1 MEVTTVSDK
10 ERTLGTVDAAEQK
23 AGSRPQLSYVLITP
37 AHNEETLIATV
48 IDSVVSQTVPPLKW
62 VIVDDGSTDSSA
74 AIVGKYLPTHKWIE
88 LVQIPHRQ
96 DRSFSAKVWA
106 FNAGY
111 ERVKDLQYDLIGN
124 LDADVSFEPNYLEF
138 LLGQFAAD
146 PTLGVAGTIFKED
159 GYSSER
165 DSFEGQNH
173 VAGGCQLFRKQCFD
187 QIGGFKANKAG
198 GVDWMAVTT
207 ARMMGW
213 KTRAFREMSFFHHR
227 HLGTA
232 ELSIVPALFTYGERD
247 YYLGGHPVWELFRV
261 AYKMTKTPY
270 LIGGL
275 SLGLGYAYAMLR
287 RIDRPVS
294 NELMAFHR
302 KEQMRKLKNIL
313 KTLLTLKPVDS
324 FTVLQD

>member
-1 MEVTTVSDK
+1 MLS
-10 ERTLGTVDAAEQK
+10 G
-23 AGSRPQLSYVLITP
+23 AGRADESARSRRRLSYVLITP
-37 AHNEETLIATV
+37 AHNEEALIATV
-48 IDSVVSQTVPPLKW
+48 IGSVVSQTVPPLKW
-62 VIVDDGSTDSSA
+62 VIVDDRSTDSTA
-74 AIVGKYLPTHKWIE
+74 AIVKKYLPNHKWME
-88 LVQIPHRQ
+88 LVQIPYGQ
-96 DRSFSAKVWA
+96 DRSFSAKVRA
-106 FNAGY
+106 FNVGY
-111 ERVKDLQYDLIGN
+111 ERVKDLQYDVIGN
-124 LDADVSFEPNYLEF
+124 LDADVSFEPTYLEF
-138 LLGQFAAD
+138 LLGKFAED
-146 PTLGVAGTIFKED
+146 STLGVAGTIFKED

-173 VAGGCQLFRKQCFD
+173 VAGGCQLFRKKCFD

-213 KTRAFREMSFFHHR
+213 KTRAFREMFFFHHR

-261 AYKMTKTPY
+261 GYKMMKTPY
-270 LIGGL
+270 IIGGL
-275 SLGLGYAYAMLR
+275 SLGMGYASAMLR

-302 KEQMRKLKNIL
+302 KEQMRKLRNIV
-313 KTLLTLKPVDS
+313 KTLVTFKPVDN
-324 FTVLQD
+324 FTVLHD

>member
-1 MEVTTVSDK
+1 MGITTVTDK
-10 ERTLGTVDAAEQK
+10 WRTLNGVGGEEQT

-37 AHNEETLIATV
+37 AHNEEALIATV
-48 IDSVVSQTVPPLKW
+48 IDSVVSQTVLPLKW
-62 VIVDDGSTDSSA
+62 IIVDDGSTDSTA
-74 AIVGKYLPTHKWIE
+74 VIVRQYLPTYQWIE
-88 LVQIPHRQ
+88 LAQIPHRQ
-96 DRSFSAKVWA
+96 DRTFSAKVRA
-106 FNAGY
+106 FNTGY
-111 ERVKDLQYDLIGN
+111 ERVKDLPYDVIGN
-124 LDADVSFEPNYLEF
+124 LDADISFESNYIEF
-138 LLGQFAAD
+138 LLAMFAAD
-146 PTLGVAGTIFKED
+146 SKLGVAGTIFKED

-165 DSFEGQNH
+165 DSLEGQNH
-173 VAGGCQLFRKQCFD
+173 VAGGCQLFRKKCFD

-232 ELSIVPALFTYGERD
+232 ELSTVLALFNHGEKD
-247 YYLGGHPVWELFRV
+247 YYLGGHPVWEIFRI

-270 LIGGL
+270 VIGGL
-275 SLGLGYAYAMLR
+275 SLGLGYAWAMLR

-294 NELMAFHR
+294 KELMAFHR

-313 KTLLTLKPVDS
+313 KTLLTFKPVDN
-324 FTVLQD
+324 FTVLHD